1 MGSQGRVEKEISDA
15 LPEIRESLNW
25 ITAKFSR
32 GNEGSLLTSY
42 NGDYKVV
49 WRELRRELVL
59 EGFASPHI
67 KQHKAMIMD
76 YTKELGERGLLD
88 DLEEPEDS
96 SAELSLKIP
105 SNEKREGDFGN
116 PENVAGNEHSPEQI
130 REQHLD
136 SWDGAGDAD
145 CSSAEFL
152 DQLYSSDHERAVGQ
166 STRQRQTNVQNPPNA
181 RRSRYELENDT

>member
-42 NGDYKVV
+42 NGDDKGV

-76 YTKELGERGLLD
+76 YIKELGERGLLG
-88 DLEEPEDS
+88 DLEEPENS
-96 SAELSLKIP
+96 SGELSLEIL
-105 SNEKREGDFGN
+105 SNEKQEEDFDNQG
-116 PENVAGNEHSPEQI
+116 NVASNEHSPVQI

-136 SWDGAGDAD
+136 SWDDEGDVD
-145 CSSAEFL
+145 
-152 DQLYSSDHERAVGQ
+152 
-166 STRQRQTNVQNPPNA
+166 
-181 RRSRYELENDT
+181 